1 MEPVA
6 RELLGEP
13 NAGLSKPSSGELRFR
28 NRGSMSVNVPPHSK
42 AGSFYDHE
50 SATGGGVIDLVE
62 HVQGV
67 SREGAIA
74 WLQDRGHLADSYTRP
89 SAPVAPVAQKA
100 PQKSTQPARPKT
112 PQSEKLQR
120 LGKRLWSASLPL
132 PREADS
138 PAGRWREAR
147 NLWRPGLPW
156 PAHLRWIPEDVFRK
170 LWKISPDVAGVIVA
184 PLATVSDW
192 LESWPNRPKPVA
204 IHLIAIGELGRK
216 AYAWQNRD
224 KLRLNLVSEIPTPPV
239 LIIGASPERKLQC
252 VLVEGVADALG
263 VASRVDATV
272 IATVNL
278 SSMQG
283 AQKNGLGV
291 DLTWWDHVMIY
302 ADDDRKPDRI
312 GAPPGLRGATSLRR
326 AIEAAGGSADVR
338 HLPGGK
344 DGADWA
350 AAQPFVSLD
359 NDTFSRYSLTL
370 KEMYPAWPPWERAR
384 TASICTTCEEDQID
398 GKQ

>member
-28 NRGSMSVNVPPHSK
+28 NRGSMSVNVPPHPQ
-42 AGSFYDHE
+42 AGHFYDFE
-50 SATGGGVIDLVE
+50 SATGGGVIDFVE
-62 HVQGV
+62 HVRGV
-67 SREGAIA
+67 SREAA
-74 WLQDRGHLADSYTRP
+74 REWLQDRGHLAGSYTRP
-89 SAPVAPVAQKA
+89 SARVAPVAQPA
-100 PQKSTQPARPKT
+100 LQKSTQTSPLKT
-112 PQSEKLQR
+112 AQSEKLRR
-120 LGKRLWSASLPL
+120 LGWRLWNSSVPL
-132 PREADS
+132 PRAADT
-138 PAGRWREAR
+138 PPGRWREDR
-147 NLWRPGLPW
+147 HLWRPSLPW
-156 PAHLRWIPEDVFRK
+156 PAPLRWIPADVFRK
-170 LWKISPDVAGVIVA
+170 LWKTSPDVAGVIVA

-192 LESWPNRPKPVA
+192 LDSWPNKPKPAA
-204 IHLIAIGELGRK
+204 IHLIAIDDLGRK
-216 AYAWQNRD
+216 AYAWDGRD
-224 KLRLNLVSEIPTPPV
+224 KSRINLEYDIPTPPV
-239 LIIGASPERKLQC
+239 LIFGASPERRIQC
-252 VLVEGVADALG
+252 VVVEGVADALG
-263 VASRVDATV
+263 VASRVDAAL
-272 IATVNL
+272 ISTVNL
-278 SSMQG
+278 ASMQG
-283 AQKNGLGV
+283 APKNGFGE
-291 DLTWWDHVMIY
+291 DLRHWDHVMIY
-302 ADDDRKPDRI
+302 ADDDRKPERT
-312 GAPPGLRGATSLRR
+312 GAPPGLRGAHTLRR